1 MEFTFE
7 SKRDVSMDITVKIN
21 LTISDFEFKNAGL
34 DKVDKRFFEEYMK
47 MKSDKVSDQ
56 LLGLKSIV
64 KKIEEAND
72 RLEKVGKRIGKINRR
87 IRGRLIGKNR
97 RLFRSGKK

>member
-7 SKRDVSMDITVKIN
+7 SKRDVSMDITVKIT

-34 DKVDKRFFEEYMK
+34 DKFDREFFEKY
-47 MKSDKVSDQ
+47 MKSDKVSER

-64 KKIEEAND
+64 KRIEKANVRLKKVNKKIE
-72 RLEKVGKRIGKINRR
+72 KINGR

-97 RLFRSGKK
+97 RLFRSDRK

>member
-7 SKRDVSMDITVKIN
+7 SKRDVSMDITVKIT

-34 DKVDKRFFEEYMK
+34 DKVDRAFFEEYMK
-47 MKSDKVSDQ
+47 SDKVSEQ

-64 KKIEEAND
+64 KRIEKSND
-72 RLEKVGKRIGKINRR
+72 RLLKINEKIGKINRR
-87 IRGRLIGKNR
+87 IRGRAIGKNR
-97 RLFRSGKK
+97 RLFRSDRK